1 MRGHWE
7 VTLSIIA
14 LFFSVVEGL
23 QKAMPCRK
31 IRPFDKK
38 WKFSIIPNVRPLV
51 SWLGLVDGV
60 VCHNFV
66 KGRKEVR
73 LPCTCR
79 QENTCLNQNYNKAL
93 LSL

>member
-1 MRGHWE
+1 MVLDQGFSKIGMHHNSCLKWLKMRGHWE

-14 LFFSVVEGL
+14 LLEGL

-51 SWLGLVDGV
+51 SWLVGV
-60 VCHNFV
+60 
-66 KGRKEVR
+66 G
-73 LPCTCR
+73 
-79 QENTCLNQNYNKAL
+79 
-93 LSL
+93 